1 MTDTTFKEL
10 LEMRAK
16 LNEALKAKIGKK
28 PDVGFQIIVGAYNDR
43 VAFCR
48 AYTHK
53 IETQFCVEGSLLLDP
68 REAFNSAMEAIDAVP
83 ATTLETR
90 RAELLRELAELEG
103 E

>member
-16 LNEALKAKIGKK
+16 LNAALESKIGKK
-28 PDVGFQIIVGAYNDR
+28 PAFGFDIRVGAYSDK
-43 VAFCR
+43 VAFSD
-48 AYTHK
+48 AYTHE
-53 IETQFCVEGSLLLDP
+53 IEPHFCVSGSLLLDP